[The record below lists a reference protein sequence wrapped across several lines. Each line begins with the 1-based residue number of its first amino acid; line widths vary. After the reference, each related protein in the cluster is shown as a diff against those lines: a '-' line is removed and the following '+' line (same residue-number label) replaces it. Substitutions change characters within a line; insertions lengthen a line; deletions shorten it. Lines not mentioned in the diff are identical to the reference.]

1 MIFYIRAV
9 ISVKTVNCEIWPLHN
24 KLEASMFIPE
34 SPIGTDG
41 LTRKFYD
48 CYSLELVLLY
58 YGL

>member
-1 MIFYIRAV
+1 
-9 ISVKTVNCEIWPLHN
+9 
-24 KLEASMFIPE
+24 MFIPE